1 MTKIVFMGTPQFAV
15 PSLQML
21 LTEGYTVAA
30 VVTQPDRP
38 VGRKRVLTPT
48 PVKQAA
54 LDNGITTV
62 WQPEKL
68 RTSETIEHIRELAP
82 DLIVTAAYGQILP
95 KALLDI
101 PRQGCINVHGSLLP
115 GYRGGAPIQRSIMNG
130 EPKTGVTIMY
140 MAEGMDTGDMISR
153 VEVPIT
159 DADNAGTLF
168 DKLSTEGAELLRRTL
183 PELLAGSVQAEAQ
196 DETLATYAP
205 NLKREDE
212 RLDWTRSTRELF
224 NQVRG
229 LVPFSGAFTT
239 WNEEVFKV
247 WATAVPVTSDADTSI
262 TAKLD
267 AVPGTVLTVSEDG
280 IEVKTGDA
288 SIWLTEVQPAGKKA
302 MSVRDF
308 VRGGKM
314 TPGTVLL

>member
-15 PSLQML
+15 TSLQML
-21 LTEGYTVAA
+21 LDEGYDVAA

-48 PVKQAA
+48 PVKQLAMEH
-54 LDNGITTV
+54 GIQV

-68 RTSETIEHIRELAP
+68 RTSETVEDIRKLAP

-95 KALLDI
+95 KAVLDV
-101 PRQGCINVHGSLLP
+101 PRFGCINVHGSLLP
-115 GYRGGAPIQRSIMNG
+115 YYRGGAPIQRSIING
-130 EPKTGVTIMY
+130 EAKTGVTIMY
-140 MAEGMDTGDMISR
+140 MAEGMDTGDMLTR

-159 DADNAGTLF
+159 DDDNAGTMF
-168 DKLSTEGAELLRRTL
+168 EKLSVEGADLLRRTL
-183 PELLAGSVQAEAQ
+183 PDLLAGKLTAEVQNH
-196 DETLATYAP
+196 DLATYAP

-212 RLDWTRSTRELF
+212 LIDWSKSSRALF

-229 LVPFSGAFTT
+229 LVPYSGAFTT
-239 WNEEVFKV
+239 WNGEVFKV
-247 WATAVPVTSDADTSI
+247 WKCEWKEQGQAISS
-262 TAKLD
+262 

-280 IEVKTGDA
+280 IEIKTGDG

-302 MSVRDF
+302 MQVRDF
-308 VRGGKM
+308 VRGGKLE
-314 TPGTVLL
+314 TGTVLG